1 MYQTQQTY
9 RLRAQAPQST
19 MSETVPNQAP
29 DLKYIIGA
37 IQRGENLN
45 IAQSMAYDK
54 DPTFDDTDLSRLDLR
69 HVTDADLDAFRQPDP
84 APADPV
90 STETA

>member
-9 RLRAQAPQST
+9 KYREQVPQSL

-45 IAQSMAYDK
+45 IAQSMAFDK
-54 DPTFDDTDLSRLDLR
+54 EPTFDDVDISRLDLR
-69 HVTDADLDAFRQPDP
+69 HLTEDQISKFRPVEP
-84 APADPV
+84 AP
-90 STETA
+90 ETPPSE